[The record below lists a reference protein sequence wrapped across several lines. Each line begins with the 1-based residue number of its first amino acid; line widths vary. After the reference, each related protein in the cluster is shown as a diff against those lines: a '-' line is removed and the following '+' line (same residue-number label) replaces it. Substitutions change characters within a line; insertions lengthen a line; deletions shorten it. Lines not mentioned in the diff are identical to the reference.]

1 MIRKWSFSPYIDT
14 KAVVK
19 NVPCEDSPLPY
30 FEHQNGCYTF
40 RMQEHTRVYGLGEQL
55 RGVNKRGW
63 VYESYC
69 SDEPVHTEEKR
80 SLYGAHNFILIDSGK
95 DERFLAFFDYPARI
109 RFDIGYTD
117 PDVLT
122 VTPEN
127 DRLDLYIIEGDT
139 KKEIIRE
146 FRSLIGRSY
155 LPPFFAFGYGQSR
168 WGYVKEEDIKE
179 VVSRHREA
187 GIPLDTVYLDIDY
200 MEDFQDFTVNKVR
213 FPDLKSLSAELKEQ
227 GIRLI
232 PIIDAAVKVREGY
245 FVYDEGKK
253 KEYFCK
259 DENGEE
265 FVTAVWPGRSVLP
278 DFLSEDASRWF
289 GENYRILTD
298 MGIEGFWNDMNEP
311 ALFYS
316 DKGLKTAFENIKSF
330 EGKNL
335 EVFDYFNV
343 RGMFPALSN
352 SKEDYNAFYHR
363 TDEGV
368 FNHNDVHNLYGYN
381 MTRSAANALKEIRG
395 QRSLL
400 FSRASYIGAHRYG
413 GVWTGDNHA
422 WWSHILQSIR
432 QMPSLNMC
440 GFLYSGSDIGGFGGD
455 CTRDLLLRWLS
466 FAIFTPLMRNHS
478 AVGTRRQ
485 EAFSFG
491 DTEEF
496 RDIIALRYRLIPYIY
511 SEFMK
516 AALKDEMYFSPL
528 SFVFEDDALCE
539 EIEDQLMVGEGMMI
553 APVYTQNVSGRVV
566 YLPEDMTMV
575 RMHNG
580 NISIG
585 ELKQGHHYI
594 PIPLCDVVFFIRKG
608 YAIPLCDP
616 SDCTEKLDYAT
627 IRLIGTGDSYEL
639 YRDDGVSLK
648 ASLDNTVNLKK
659 KPLGSL

>member
-1 MIRKWSFSPYIDT
+1 MIRKWGFSPYINT
-14 KAVVK
+14 KATVK
-19 NVPCEDSPLPY
+19 KIKSESDPLPY
-30 FEHQNGCYTF
+30 FSHQDGKYTF
-40 RMQEHTRVYGLGEQL
+40 KMQEHARVYGLGEQV
-55 RGVNKRGW
+55 RGINKRGW

-69 SDEPVHTEEKR
+69 ADDPIHTEEKR
-80 SLYGAHNFILIDSGK
+80 SLYGAHNFILVDSGK

-117 PDVLT
+117 SDIIT

-127 DRLDLYIIEGDT
+127 DRLDLYIVEGDSL
-139 KKEIIRE
+139 KEIIRE

-168 WGYVKEEDIKE
+168 WGYVKEEDI
-179 VVSRHREA
+179 REA
-187 GIPLDTVYLDIDY
+187 AAQHKKAGVPLDMIYLDIDY

-213 FPDLKSLSAELKEQ
+213 FPDLKALSAGMKED

-245 FVYDEGKK
+245 SVYDEGKEK
-253 KEYFCK
+253 GYFCK
-259 DENGEE
+259 DENGRE

-278 DFLSEDASRWF
+278 DFLNEEASRWF
-289 GENYRILTD
+289 GDQYKALTD
-298 MGIEGFWNDMNEP
+298 LGIEGFWNDMNEP

-316 DKGLKTAFENIKSF
+316 DKGLKTAFEKIKTF

-335 EVFDYFNV
+335 EVFDYFNARNV
-343 RGMFPALSN
+343 FPSLSN

-363 TDEGV
+363 TEEGV
-368 FNHNDVHNLYGYN
+368 FNHNDVHNLYGFH
-381 MTRSAANALKEIRG
+381 MTRSAAKSLQKIRG
-395 QRSLL
+395 RRTLL

-422 WWSHILQSIR
+422 WWSHILQSIK

-485 EAFSFG
+485 EAYAFG
-491 DTEEF
+491 DTEDF
-496 RDIIALRYRLIPYIY
+496 RDIIRLRYRLIPYIY

-516 AALKDEMYFSPL
+516 AALRNDLYFSPL
-528 SFVFEDDALCE
+528 SFVYEDDPLAA
-539 EIEDQLMVGEGMMI
+539 EIEDQLMVGEAVMI
-553 APVYTQNVSGRVV
+553 APVYTQNVTGRMV
-566 YLPEDMTMV
+566 YLPENMTLV
-575 RMHNG
+575 RMHRG
-580 NISIG
+580 DISTE

-608 YAIPLCDP
+608 FAVPVCDP
-616 SDCTEKLDYAT
+616 ADCTEHLDYST
-627 IRLIGTGDSYEL
+627 IKLIGSGESYEL
-639 YRDDGVSLK
+639 YRDDGESME
-648 ASLDNTVNLKK
+648 ASLENIKVIH
-659 KPLGSL
+659 SRERS

>member
-19 NVPCEDSPLPY
+19 KIEREESPLPY
-30 FEHQNGCYTF
+30 FQHQDGCYTF
-40 RMQEHTRVYGLGEQL
+40 VMQKRTRVLGLGEQI
-55 RGVNKRGW
+55 RGINKRGW

-69 SDEPVHTEEKR
+69 TDEPNHTEEKR
-80 SLYGAHNFILIDSGK
+80 SLYGAHNFILVDSGK

-117 PDVLT
+117 ADVIT
-122 VTPEN
+122 VTPEQ

-139 KKEIIRE
+139 KREIIRE
-146 FRSLIGRSY
+146 FRSLIGKSY

-187 GIPLDTVYLDIDY
+187 HIPLDTVYLDIDY

-213 FPDLKSLSAELKEQ
+213 FPDLKALSSELKEQ
-227 GIRLI
+227 GVRLI

-245 FVYDEGKK
+245 FVYDEGI
-253 KEYFCK
+253 ENGFFCR
-259 DENGEE
+259 DENGEA

-278 DFLSEDASRWF
+278 DFLNEDASRWF
-289 GENYRILTD
+289 GEKYRILTD

-343 RGMFPALSN
+343 RGMFSSLSN
-352 SKEDYNAFYHR
+352 SKEDYSAFYHQ
-363 TDEGV
+363 TVEGL
-368 FNHNDVHNLYGYN
+368 FNHNDVHNLYGYH
-381 MTRSAANALKEIRG
+381 MTRSASNALKEIRSK
-395 QRSLL
+395 RSLL
-400 FSRASYIGAHRYG
+400 FSRASYIGAHRHG
-413 GVWTGDNHA
+413 GIWTGDNHA
-422 WWSHILQSIR
+422 WWSHLLQSIR

-455 CTRDLLLRWLS
+455 CSRDLLLRWLS

-496 RDIIALRYRLIPYIY
+496 CHIIALRYRLLPYIY

-516 AALKDEMYFSPL
+516 AALRDEMYFSPL
-528 SFVFEDDALCE
+528 SFTYEDDALAA
-539 EIEDQLMVGEGMMI
+539 EIEDQLMVGEALMV
-553 APVYTQNVSGRVV
+553 APVYTQNASGRTV

-575 RMHNG
+575 RMRDG
-580 NISIG
+580 KISTE

-594 PIPLCDVVFFIRKG
+594 PIPLSDVVFFIRQG
-608 YAIPLCDP
+608 YVIPLCDP
-616 SDCTEKLDYAT
+616 ADCTEKLDYNT

-639 YRDDGVSLK
+639 YRDDGESLE
-648 ASLDNTVNLKK
+648 ASLTKIEII
-659 KPLGSL
+659 